1 MKPMEKNIIV
11 TDELGK
17 PIGTTYPKR
26 AKGLVKNGRAEYAGD
41 REIRLKDTRIPT
53 VENHTEEVKMSK
65 TINFSARDF
74 KLEDTCNSNVGV
86 RGFMTIDGETTEV
99 WEIGD
104 WGWNWTSLV
113 RDVKGLEKNTDYIFR
128 FAMTGG
134 HTDDDKE
141 VSMVHIARL
150 TEPVPTAAA
159 EGADP
164 EISAQAE
171 EEQARAWDERY
182 TYRIGKSNFE
192 PVISKRDRTG
202 LLRVFE
208 LPFNTGDSE
217 NWRIIIIAQH
227 AVARFFAP
235 KDNAFYSELED
246 FSFEQWRTERT
257 AQLKDEELRT
267 ARAFVR
273 GMSDDGDPEDGQP
286 VPNESFQGAAPNF
299 FGGRIDLSEAEIH
312 SEKML
317 RSLMALARQGVSVD
331 LTGAIIDC
339 DEDED

>member
-86 RGFMTIDGETTEV
+86 RGFMTIGGESTEV

-104 WGWNWTSLV
+104 WGWNWTSLM
-113 RDVKGLEKNTDYIFR
+113 RDVRGLEKNTDYIFR

-134 HTDDDKE
+134 HTDDDRE

-150 TEPVPTAAA
+150 CEPAPSDATGEAPNA
-159 EGADP
+159 ED
-164 EISAQAE
+164 IE
-171 EEQARAWDERY
+171 EAQARAWDERY
-182 TYRIGKSNFE
+182 TYRIGKSSFE
-192 PVISKRDRTG
+192 PVISKRDKTG

-235 KDNAFYSELED
+235 KDNAFYAELED
-246 FSFEQWRTERT
+246 YSFEQWRNDRTE
-257 AQLKDEELRT
+257 QLRAEKIRE
-267 ARAFVR
+267 ARAYLE
-273 GMSDDGDPEDGQP
+273 GPLSDDDEDGDMQP
-286 VPNESFQGAAPNF
+286 MRGEASAEAIPNF
-299 FGGRIDLSEAEIH
+299 FGGKIDMSEAEIH
-312 SEKML
+312 SSKAL
-317 RSLMALARQGVSVD
+317 RELLTMAKHGVSID